1 MRRYGRHIS
10 FNVEKREFLCP
21 LCECLSNAVVP
32 LLPPVSALVP
42 SECLERAAQ
51 VQALGPDPGFEAW
64 LRGARLALERATLLR
79 REGPSSE
86 DKMHPRLLPPPL
98 KEVLEAIP
106 PEAASHL
113 SRLYACYKEPAG
125 ANANGA
131 GNGAEGAGGLQF
143 PGTLSE
149 MLKLFCQACYMIEV
163 TASNPPACRFFLPHA
178 RALSGVSQVGLDA
191 HPNVDDDRV
200 PAQVWWS
207 CAYTI
212 HGAEWLL
219 RGKPLLGDLSARRLH
234 CLEALVRTAAASL
247 RVSPPEAV
255 SSHCLRL
262 LGRVFAVASPP
273 GTCPNSSQ
281 DGDPAT
287 SPSASSQPA
296 TDMGTAAAPFC
307 AESSKDPVTSTMC
320 LAQDILGTAGLS
332 PSEPSLPP
340 SVAMTLKTASSG
352 SVLDIDA
359 FGLLVALCLSA
370 PSLFANTAPLPLGG
384 ALDGHVLRLVL
395 ALHLVQVILTV
406 EPHEEKMDT
415 DSPSPVEEQ
424 HKSSESDLRLLDFC
438 REVLSAA
445 GMTPQNLSALGAP
458 FVEAVHEGL
467 RPFLRCSAIFL
478 HFLSSRPPPDALCLA
493 GGDTWGALCEF
504 LSVPTDLSSV
514 LAPPLLR
521 QLAIGWASHPQVRVQ
536 LRSPRLLRHP
546 VQPNRLVELPSD
558 FSELINEA
566 SLFRCPNSDGDDSRS
581 PTLCLICGRILCSQ
595 SYCCQVEVGGD
606 RLGACNLHVTTCG
619 SRHGA
624 LSPSAGL
631 QGATPGCYLPP
642 PYVDEYGETDAGL
655 MRGNPLHLCPRRY
668 EQLQHLW
675 LSHGIP
681 EQGCGSWPC
690 TPPVC
695 AEQGHVHLDVSSGG
709 YCPRAAMLHEQS
721 LNGARYVPMSWQ
733 ARRE

>member
-1 MRRYGRHIS
+1 MNAWSIIQLQNNDDKWCVG
-10 FNVEKREFLCP
+10 VE
-21 LCECLSNAVVP
+21 
-32 LLPPVSALVP
+32 
-42 SECLERAAQ
+42 SE
-51 VQALGPDPGFEAW
+51 
-64 LRGARLALERATLLR
+64 
-79 REGPSSE
+79 
-86 DKMHPRLLPPPL
+86 
-98 KEVLEAIP
+98 
-106 PEAASHL
+106 
-113 SRLYACYKEPAG
+113 
-125 ANANGA
+125 
-131 GNGAEGAGGLQF
+131 
-143 PGTLSE
+143 
-149 MLKLFCQACYMIEV
+149 
-163 TASNPPACRFFLPHA
+163 
-178 RALSGVSQVGLDA
+178 VGLDA

-255 SSHCLRL
+255 ASHCLRL
-262 LGRVFAVASPP
+262 LGRLFAVSSPP
-273 GTCPNSSQ
+273 GTSPTSQ
-281 DGDPAT
+281 DSNPTT
-287 SPSASSQPA
+287 SPSATSQPS
-296 TDMGTAAAPFC
+296 TNTTAAAAFGS
-307 AESSKDPVTSTMC
+307 ESPDDLVTSTAC
-320 LAQDILGTAGLS
+320 LARDILGTAGLS

-340 SVAMTLKTASSG
+340 SVAMTLKTASGG

-359 FGLLVALCLSA
+359 FGLMVALCLSA
-370 PSLFANTAPLPLGG
+370 PSLFSNTAPLPLGG

-406 EPHEEKMDT
+406 EPHEEKMET
-415 DSPSPVEEQ
+415 DSSSPVEEQ
-424 HKSSESDLRLLDFC
+424 HKSSEPNSRLLEFC
-438 REVLSAA
+438 NEVLTAA
-445 GMTPQNLSALGAP
+445 GMVPQNPSAVSLT
-458 FVEAVHEGL
+458 FAVMCL
-467 RPFLRCSAIFL
+467 VVFAIFL
-478 HFLSSRPPPDALCLA
+478 HFLSSRPPPDALCVA

-514 LAPPLLR
+514 LEPPVLR

-536 LRSPRLLRHP
+536 LRSPSLLRHP

-606 RLGACNLHVTTCG
+606 RLGACNLHVTVCG
-619 SRHGA
+619 
-624 LSPSAGL
+624 AGTGL
-631 QGATPGCYLPP
+631 FLRVRDCKVLLLVGRTKGCYLPP

-681 EQGCGSWPC
+681 EQ
-690 TPPVC
+690 V
-695 AEQGHVHLDVSSGG
+695 AHAL
-709 YCPRAAMLHEQS
+709 EQS
-721 LNGARYVPMSWQ
+721 TGLSSTNWALM
-733 ARRE
+733 